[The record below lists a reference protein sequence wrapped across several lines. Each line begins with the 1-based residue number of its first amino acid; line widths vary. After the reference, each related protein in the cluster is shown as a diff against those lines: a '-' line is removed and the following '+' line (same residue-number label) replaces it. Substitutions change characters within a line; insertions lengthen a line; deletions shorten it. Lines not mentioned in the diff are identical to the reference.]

1 MATDYQLDYNGTV
14 IGDGTTWDVTDWS
27 GLEEWTSRNTDVVI
41 PAGWGSLGGSAFVN
55 PRVVTITVETVD
67 PVAATLLE
75 TVLTPP
81 PLSAPATLYPIRWK
95 FPNREELTAQA
106 RVARRGRPRTITT
119 ALGLTSLT
127 FELEI
132 PDPRAYAYVPSS
144 FTAPTYTSGT
154 TALDLTAGSGADLGF
169 DLATDSGV
177 NLGFDFGG
185 TAGTGLINVINSGDV
200 ETYASLQFTCTGGSV
215 LQWTLTNQTTGIVST
230 FATTLNPGVVM
241 VVDMKS
247 VAAGSSTV
255 VPVTISGGSA
265 YSAWV
270 APRVPMAF
278 PPGTSVLRLDVQSGS
293 GTLSCQ
299 GTLQS
304 AYL

>member
-1 MATDYQLDYNGTV
+1 MAGDYQLDYNGTV

-41 PAGWGSLGGSAFVN
+41 PAGWGSLGGSSFVN

-75 TVLTPP
+75 TVLVPP
-81 PLSAPATLYPIRWK
+81 PLSNPSALYPIRWK

-106 RVARRGRPRTITT
+106 RVARRGRPRTLTT

-144 FTAPTYTSGT
+144 FTAPQYSSGT
-154 TALDLTAGSGADLGF
+154 TALDLTAGSGADLAF
-169 DLATDSGV
+169 DLTLASGADIAFSFV
-177 NLGFDFGG
+177 STPG
-185 TAGTGLINVINSGDV
+185 AGLINVINSGDV
-200 ETYASLQFTCTGGSV
+200 ETYASLQFTCTGSSV
-215 LQWTLTNQTTGIVST
+215 TQWTLTNQTTGIVST
-230 FATTLNPGVVM
+230 FNTTLNPGSVM
-241 VVDMKS
+241 VVDMRA
-247 VAAGSSTV
+247 VAAGSATV
-255 VPVTISGGSA
+255 VPVTINGSSI

-278 PPGTSVLRLDVQSGS
+278 PPGTSVLRLDVLS
-293 GTLSCQ
+293 GTGVLSCQ